1 MAEHPTITKAK
12 YTLQRVRGD
21 GDDTRERIQEM
32 LVELSSLNRREGEL
46 VRLIGMYEDKPV
58 KSEETRE
65 CVLDQLAD
73 VLGLK

>member
-1 MAEHPTITKAK
+1 
-12 YTLQRVRGD
+12 
-21 GDDTRERIQEM
+21 
-32 LVELSSLNRREGEL
+32 LSSLNRREGEL